1 MKVLESIVSRYT
13 YPFLI
18 ILCVL
23 LEASANTNIIL
34 IVTDDQRWD
43 ATGFMQERMSSLG
56 RTARFPWMQGNTP
69 NLDRLSEEGIHFD
82 NGYGVYSLCSP
93 ARATML
99 TGQYPH
105 KHGITNN
112 QTDFPSDVDT
122 YANLL
127 QKAGYTTGYFG
138 KWHMGTQD
146 ERPGFDYVRTF
157 YGQGKYFGTEF
168 NDESGNPVNSSTS
181 TYNPQS
187 QQSIV
192 INVTSLPSGGAT
204 QSVYKTLLEGGD
216 FYQNPFDALSLG
228 SNTFTINAVDFD
240 RSAFFRFSSGEIQF
254 NSLVYNGEQL
264 LSNPGVPTTIQASGL
279 FEPRSQVAWPY
290 RIGITAA
297 GVSTWGSGS
306 STNEWIDDTSTNY
319 AIEFIEDQASSGN
332 PFMLFLGFKTPHE
345 GTQNGAS
352 NWYPPARTDGIFS
365 EQPSANVPNLGVSPP
380 FAPDASGGNSN
391 AVTNQNYCETIAGI
405 DGCVG
410 NILAAV
416 QAAGIDDE
424 TAIIFISD
432 NGFFRGEHGLSD
444 KRAAYEES
452 VRLPFMI
459 RHPSVQTTSGQIVN
473 EIVSNLDIAPTILD
487 LAGIE
492 VPTSMQGASLVPF
505 IRGEVPNNWRDQLF
519 FEYHHDAEF
528 PTANVRPYISLVHEN
543 GLKIVRYQENAS
555 WNELFDTRT
564 SVDPYEINNI
574 ISSGALVDQQ
584 NRATMEDLLSE
595 EMYNTDFLKI
605 LQNNMTDSGGSLTLA
620 AGEGSPFKLES
631 SADLESWQEEGSFE
645 GDNEAVTISAINS
658 MGHTGPTFS
667 YTSTLNGKSLE
678 PFTVIME
685 DIDLYIYPIPPSIAY
700 LDLLYD
706 NMERPS
712 TWSIQ
717 MGSLSSPATV
727 TVEFLPT
734 PTQYSSGTFSVY
746 NSIQTD
752 IWDPSVDVLGQ
763 TATFKQ
769 VAVEP
774 GVTSGEIITGSIGTT
789 NSDNYVDVAAM
800 RVTIDYNPGQL
811 RYNIDFGSSV
821 FDADDNDA
829 ASGFGTNYTT
839 WNTAAGNSVILNPF
853 SAADPTFGDYAS
865 ISETA
870 TVDEDGFETTV
881 TLTTISEIGNNGDHV
896 LRSGTPP
903 AAIDAYAYSTLA
915 VGSTTSSPSG
925 GRNAVLI
932 FELPTIGS
940 DQQIHSATVTVT
952 VERLNQKTDFDA
964 DLWSLGIY
972 DSNSTDPDGD
982 GFVEYHENA
991 TGNANLVKL
1000 QDAFLNDLIAGTGS
1014 ETDSV
1019 QVTSSLV
1026 SRLSD
1031 YLWQFYN
1038 SNPTYSGG
1046 KYLHLR
1052 VSPEIGSINDIG
1064 GEDVRYT
1071 IKAAHS
1077 ANDDSEKPVL
1087 TINLKDQSD
1096 VAKKRF
1102 YRIRY
1107 GED

>member
-1 MKVLESIVSRYT
+1 MVLSLHIYAHLYGQAFCFFGQCSVRVLESIVSRYT
-13 YPFLI
+13 YTIFLVI
-18 ILCVL
+18 CVL
-23 LEASANTNIIL
+23 LEASASTNIIL

-43 ATGFMQERMSSLG
+43 ATGFMQKRMSSLG
-56 RTARFPWMQGNTP
+56 RTARFPWMENNTP

-112 QTDFPSDVDT
+112 QTDFPSDVET
-122 YANLL
+122 YATLL
-127 QKAGYTTGYFG
+127 QEEGYTTGYFG

-168 NDESGNPVNSSTS
+168 HDENGNPVNSSTS

-187 QQSIV
+187 QHKID
-192 INVTSLPSGGAT
+192 IYVTDLPSGGAT
-204 QSVYKTLLEGGD
+204 QSVYKTLRNGND
-216 FYQNPFDALSLG
+216 FYQTNFDTLSFG

-306 STNEWIDDTSTNY
+306 STNEWIDDVSTNY
-319 AIEFIEDQASSGN
+319 AIDFIEDQASAGN

-345 GTQNGAS
+345 GTQNQVS

-365 EQPSANVPNLGVSPP
+365 GQPSTDVPNIGVSPL
-380 FAPDASGGNSN
+380 FAPDATGASSTP
-391 AVTNQNYCETIAGI
+391 VTNQNYCETIAGI

-459 RHPSVQTTSGQIVN
+459 RHPSVQATSGQIVN

-487 LAGIE
+487 LAGIA
-492 VPTSMQGASLVPF
+492 VPPSMQGASLVPF
-505 IRGEVPNNWRDQLF
+505 IRGEVPINWREQLF
-519 FEYHHDAEF
+519 IEYHHDAEF
-528 PTANVRPYISLVHEN
+528 PVANVRPYISLVHEN

-574 ISSGALVDQQ
+574 ISSAALVDQQ
-584 NRATMEDLLSE
+584 NRVTMEDLLSE

-605 LQNNMTDSGGSLTLA
+605 LKNNITNSGGSLTLA

-631 SADLESWQEEGSFE
+631 SSDLLSWDEEGSFE
-645 GDNEAVTISAINS
+645 GDNEAVTISAVNS
-658 MGHTGPTFS
+658 MGFS
-667 YTSTLNGKSLE
+667 
-678 PFTVIME
+678 
-685 DIDLYIYPIPPSIAY
+685 
-700 LDLLYD
+700 
-706 NMERPS
+706 
-712 TWSIQ
+712 
-717 MGSLSSPATV
+717 GS
-727 TVEFLPT
+727 
-734 PTQYSSGTFSVY
+734 
-746 NSIQTD
+746 
-752 IWDPSVDVLGQ
+752 
-763 TATFKQ
+763 
-769 VAVEP
+769 
-774 GVTSGEIITGSIGTT
+774 
-789 NSDNYVDVAAM
+789 
-800 RVTIDYNPGQL
+800 
-811 RYNIDFGSSV
+811 
-821 FDADDNDA
+821 
-829 ASGFGTNYTT
+829 
-839 WNTAAGNSVILNPF
+839 
-853 SAADPTFGDYAS
+853 
-865 ISETA
+865 
-870 TVDEDGFETTV
+870 TV
-881 TLTTISEIGNNGDHV
+881 TLTTISKIGNSGDHV

-903 AAIDAYAYSTLA
+903 VAIDAYAYSTLA

-932 FELPTIGS
+932 FELPSIKS
-940 DQQIHSATVTVT
+940 YHQIHSATVAVT
-952 VERLNQKTDFDA
+952 VERLNQRTDFDA

-972 DSNSTDPDGD
+972 DSNGSDPDGD
-982 GFVEYHENA
+982 GKVEYHGRP
-991 TGNANLVKL
+991 TGNTTLVKL
-1000 QDAFLNDLIAGTGS
+1000 QDAFLNDLIAGTDS

-1019 QVTSSLV
+1019 RVTSSLV

-1031 YLWQFYN
+1031 YLWQFYD
-1038 SNPTYSGG
+1038 SNPNYSGG

-1064 GEDVRYT
+1064 GQDVRYT

-1077 ANDDSEKPVL
+1077 ANDDLEKPVL
-1087 TINLKDQSD
+1087 TINLKDKSD
-1096 VAKKRF
+1096 VAQKRF

>member
-1 MKVLESIVSRYT
+1 MRALKFIVFRYI
-13 YPFLI
+13 YPVI
-18 ILCVL
+18 IIVCVL

-43 ATGFMQERMSSLG
+43 ATGFMQERMPSLG
-56 RTARFPWMQGNTP
+56 RIARFPWMRGSTP

-112 QTDFPSDVDT
+112 QTDFPSDVET
-122 YANLL
+122 YATLL
-127 QKAGYTTGYFG
+127 QDAGYTTGYFG

-168 NDESGNPVNSSTS
+168 HDENGNPLSSNTTNS
-181 TYNPQS
+181 QS
-187 QQSIV
+187 EQSIT
-192 INVTSLPSGGAT
+192 INVTGLPSGGAT
-204 QSVYKTLLEGGD
+204 QSIYKTLREGGD
-216 FYQNPFDALSLG
+216 YYQNPFATLNYG
-228 SNTFTINAVDFD
+228 SNTFIINAVDFD
-240 RSAFFRFSSGEIQF
+240 RSAFFRFSSGEIEF
-254 NSLVYNGEQL
+254 DSLVYNEEQL
-264 LSNPGVPTTIQASGL
+264 LSNPGVTTSIQASGL
-279 FEPRSQVAWPY
+279 FESRPGNFPY
-290 RIGITAA
+290 RIGVSA
-297 GVSTWGSGS
+297 GGAV
-306 STNEWIDDTSTNY
+306 STNEWIDDVSTNY
-319 AIEFIEDQASSGN
+319 AIEFIEDQASAGN

-365 EQPSANVPNLGVSPP
+365 GQPSASVPNLTVSPP
-380 FAPDASGGNSN
+380 FAPSASGGNSN

-410 NILAAV
+410 NILEAV
-416 QAAGIDDE
+416 QAAGIDDR

-452 VRLPFMI
+452 IRLPFMI
-459 RHPSVQTTSGQIVN
+459 RHPSLQTSSGQIVN

-487 LAGIE
+487 LAGLA
-492 VPTSMQGASLVPF
+492 VPASMQGASLVPF
-505 IRGEVPNNWRDQLF
+505 IRGEVINNWREQLF
-519 FEYHHDAEF
+519 IEYHHDAEF
-528 PTANVRPYISLVHEN
+528 PEANVRPYISLIHEN

-555 WNELFDTRT
+555 WNELFDTRA
-564 SVDPYEINNI
+564 SVDPYEITNI

-584 NRATMEDLLSE
+584 NRVMMEDLLIKESLSTE
-595 EMYNTDFLKI
+595 FLKI
-605 LQNNMTDSGGSLTLA
+605 IQNNITNSGGSLTLA

-631 SADLESWQEEGSFE
+631 SSDLLSWDEEGSFE
-645 GDNEAVTISAINS
+645 GDNEAVTISAVNS
-658 MGHTGPTFS
+658 MGFSGPTYN
-667 YTSTLNGKSLE
+667 YTTTLNGKSLE
-678 PFTVIME
+678 PFTVSFGAIN
-685 DIDLYIYPIPPSIAY
+685 LYNYTGASSITY
-700 LDLLYD
+700 SDLLFD
-706 NMERPS
+706 NTDSPTS
-712 TWSIQ
+712 WSIQ

-734 PTQYSSGTFSVY
+734 PTQFSSGTFSLF

-752 IWDPSVDVLGQ
+752 IWDASVDVLDS

-774 GVTSGEIITGSIGTT
+774 GMTSGEIITGSIGTT
-789 NSDNYVDVAAM
+789 RSDNYVDVAAM
-800 RVTIDYNPGQL
+800 RITIDYNPGML
-811 RYNIDFGSSV
+811 RYNIDFGTTV
-821 FDADDNDA
+821 FDSDDNDA
-829 ASGFGTNYTT
+829 VSGFGTNYYT
-839 WNTAAGNSVILNPF
+839 WNADTGNSVSLNPF
-853 SAADPTFGDYAS
+853 SAADPSFGDYAS
-865 ISETA
+865 IST
-870 TVDEDGFETTV
+870 TTTIDEDGSDAAV
-881 TLTTISEIGNNGDHV
+881 TLTTVSEIGNSGDHV

-915 VGSTTSSPSG
+915 VGSTSSNPSG

-932 FELPTIGS
+932 FELPSIES
-940 DQQIHSATVTVT
+940 DQQIHSASVAVTVA
-952 VERLNQKTDFDA
+952 RLNQRTDFDA

-972 DSNSTDPDGD
+972 DSNGSDPDGD
-982 GFVEYHENA
+982 GKVEYHSRP
-991 TGNANLVKL
+991 TGNTTIVKL
-1000 QDAFLNDLIAGTGS
+1000 QDAFLNDLIAGTDS
-1014 ETDSV
+1014 ETDFV
-1019 QVTSSLV
+1019 RVTSSLV

-1031 YLWQFYN
+1031 YLWQFYD
-1038 SNPTYSGG
+1038 SNPNYSGG
-1046 KYLHLR
+1046 KYIHLR

-1077 ANDDSEKPVL
+1077 ANDDLEKPVL
-1087 TINLKDQSD
+1087 TINLKDKSD
-1096 VAKKRF
+1096 VAQKRF